1 MEMLKF
7 KAYVSL
13 QILITVASTFVQ
25 LVAVTLFIIFKT

>member
-1 MEMLKF
+1 MKILKR

-25 LVAVTLFIIFKT
+25 IVAVILFMVFKT